1 MKLNKIIS
9 ISLILIMSFYI
20 LLSCFEGLGN
30 TVLAGQ
36 YISIEEA
43 EKICPGISGLVNSL
57 KNSHSGYNFQFYYT
71 GIDWSEALLREYQG
85 HGDPAQNVSPKN
97 LFSPSEKYSGM
108 WYCPI
113 CASKHFDNNLSCAS
127 REAIAYMM
135 DPRNSITEDS
145 VFQFKSLE
153 TADAGYD
160 DIARVVAGTFLNDA
174 ECINAIVEASTTFN
188 VNAYYLVAKMLTEHG
203 TGGSTLSAGINVNG
217 IVYYNFFNI
226 GAYGNS
232 TQAIIESGRDYAVNN
247 GWNTKRLSILGGAQ
261 IVKDSYIGKGQNTC
275 YYQKFNVVNEQSG
288 LFSHQYAQNVLAAE
302 NEGRKFKSYY
312 TINGQVTSSHTFI
325 IPLYANM
332 PQTAQ
337 ARPSTSTV
345 NSVGYETAVVTANGG
360 LKVRSGQSI
369 NSTQIGSI
377 AQNATVKVLIRASA
391 PYDGYY
397 WDLVVSDVT
406 GVYGYVARN
415 YITKTGEGSS
425 SGSATQNEYY
435 EQTTAEGETLKVKG
449 SNFETAA
456 NATTQDI
463 LNQYPK
469 AVITDKNGNV
479 TNNICTGYTISIDG
493 VSYSLV
499 KKGDVNGDGSSNILD
514 AVVVINHV
522 NEKQLISGDTYIEA
536 ARIKGNDDIT
546 VMDIVALIN
555 YINENVDDIK
565 IK

>member
-20 LLSCFEGLGN
+20 LLSCFEGFGN
-30 TVLAGQ
+30 TALAGQ

-43 EKICPGISGLVNSL
+43 ERICPGISGLANNL
-57 KNSHSGYNFQFYYT
+57 KNAHSGYNFQFYYT

-113 CASKHFDNNLSCAS
+113 CADKHFDNNLSCAS

-135 DPRNSITEDS
+135 DPRNSLTEDS

-160 DIARVVAGTFLNDA
+160 DIARVVSGTFLNDA

-217 IVYYNFFNI
+217 MVYYNFFNI
-226 GAYGNS
+226 GAFGNG
-232 TQAIIESGRDYAVNN
+232 TQAIIESGRDYAVSI

-261 IVKDSYIGKGQNTC
+261 VVKDSYIGKGQNTC

-312 TINGQVTSSHTFI
+312 TINGQVTSAHTFI

-337 ARPSTSTV
+337 ARPSTSTA
-345 NSVGYETAVVTANGG
+345 NSIGYETAVVTANGG
-360 LKVRSGQSI
+360 LKVRAAQSI
-369 NSTQIGSI
+369 NSAQIGSI
-377 AQNATVKVLIRASA
+377 TQNATVKVLIRASA
-391 PYDGYY
+391 PTDGYY

-406 GVYGYVARN
+406 GIYGYVARN
-415 YITKTGEGSS
+415 YIAKTGEGSS
-425 SGSATQNEYY
+425 AGSATPNEYNG
-435 EQTTAEGETLKVKG
+435 QTTAEGEPLKVKG
-449 SNFETAA
+449 SNFEISAKLS
-456 NATTQDI
+456 TQDV
-463 LNQYPK
+463 LNQFPR

-499 KKGDVNGDGSSNILD
+499 RKGDVNGDGNANILD
-514 AVVVINHV
+514 AVAIVNHV
-522 NEKQLISGDTYIEA
+522 NEKQVINGEAYIEA
-536 ARIKGNDDIT
+536 ARIKGNDSIT

-555 YINENVDDIK
+555 YINEDVDDIK